1 MAGEWTGQR
10 SKDTDLRAGVD
21 VGGTFTDLVV
31 IADGQVTVGKAPSTP
46 DDPSRGVLQGL
57 SAAGVERADAIIH
70 GSTVATNAILERK
83 GARTALITTAGFRDV
98 LEIGRQDR
106 PLLYAIEP
114 VRERT
119 LVPRELRLEARER
132 VDYTGSVVLSLD
144 EDDLRAVI
152 GRLGRRRVESCA
164 VCLLFSFMNPAHERR
179 IGEMLAE
186 AGFEHVSLSSEI
198 IPEFREYER
207 TSTVCINA
215 YVAPVMDGYL
225 RRLGEKAPG
234 PLWIVQ
240 SSGGV
245 LRADEAASEPVRTIL
260 SGPAGG
266 VVGALHVTSLSGF
279 DQIVTLDMG
288 GTSTDVTLCPGEALQ
303 TTRGAIGG
311 YPVSIGMIDIHTVG
325 AGGGSIARVDEG
337 GALVV
342 GPESAGAVPG
352 PAAYGLGGDKPTVTD
367 ANVVLG
373 RLPAD
378 LRLGGGLALDYDA
391 AERSIAGLASRI
403 PELAELP
410 REQGVTRTAEAI
422 VELANTTM
430 EGALRVM
437 TVERGFD
444 PRDFA
449 LTPFGGAGPVH
460 ACELA
465 DRLHIETIVAP
476 RYPGVLS
483 ALGCL
488 VADRMRHYSRTVMVP
503 AKAGSL
509 ELLESAA
516 ADLERVARADL
527 REESSNPA
535 LARSLDLRYAGQSY
549 ELTVP
554 WDEGTLTQPARAF
567 HEAHERRFTYSSPEA
582 DVEVVA
588 VRVAATVASPKPAQA
603 AREGTPHKPKAAS
616 EAPVFFGGKFVQ
628 TQLFSRDELR
638 AAAEIEGPA
647 IVSQTD
653 CTIVIP
659 PGWAGRIDPYM
670 ALILTR
676 TVTN

>member
-1 MAGEWTGQR
+1 M
-10 SKDTDLRAGVD
+10 
-21 VGGTFTDLVV
+21 GGTFTDLVV
-31 IADGQVTVGKAPSTP
+31 IADGSVTIGKVPSTP
-46 DDPSRGVLQGL
+46 DDPSRGVLRGL
-57 SAAGVERADAIIH
+57 SSTGVERADAIIH

-106 PLLYAIEP
+106 PRLYAIEP
-114 VRERT
+114 VREAT
-119 LVPRELRLEARER
+119 LVPRELRREARER
-132 VDYTGSVVLSLD
+132 VDHTGNVVLPLD
-144 EDDLRAVI
+144 EGGLRAVI
-152 GRLGRRRVESCA
+152 SRLARNGVESCA
-164 VCLLFSFMNPAHERR
+164 VCLLFSFLNPAHERR

-225 RRLGEKAPG
+225 RRLGDKAPG

-266 VVGALHVTSLSGF
+266 VVGARYVTSLSGF

-303 TTRGAIGG
+303 TTRGTIGG

-342 GPESAGAVPG
+342 GPESAGALPG
-352 PAAYGLGGDKPTVTD
+352 PAAYGHGGDKPTVTD

-373 RLPAD
+373 RLPAS
-378 LRLGGGLALDYDA
+378 LLLGDRLALDYEA
-391 AERSIAGLASRI
+391 AERSIADLARRI
-403 PELAELP
+403 PELAGLP

-444 PRDFA
+444 PREFA
-449 LTPFGGAGPVH
+449 LVPFGGAGPVH

-465 DRLHIETIVAP
+465 ERLHIDTIVAP

-503 AKAGSL
+503 AKAESL
-509 ELLESAA
+509 QVLEVAVTE
-516 ADLERVARADL
+516 LERIARADL

-535 LARSLDLRYAGQSY
+535 LARWLDLRYAGQSY

-554 WDEGTLTQPARAF
+554 WEEAGLAQAERAF
-567 HEAHERRFTYSSPEA
+567 HEAHERRFTYSTPESA
-582 DVEVVA
+582 VEVVA
-588 VRVAATVASPKPAQA
+588 VRVAATVASRKPAQS
-603 AREGTPHKPKAAS
+603 ARQGTPHKPKAKS
-616 EAPVFFGGKFVQ
+616 KAPVFFGGEFVE
-628 TQLFSRDELR
+628 TQLFSRDELE
-638 AAAEIEGPA
+638 ASAEVEGPA

-659 PGWAGRIDPYM
+659 PGWRGRVDPYM

-676 TVTN
+676 AETD